1 MSDTPRTDA
10 LEKVDRD
17 EWDKYYKEHTD
28 DSFDN
33 FLVYDIAR
41 GFERELAE
49 MRTQRDAAVAARI
62 ELAKDNLA
70 LIKEL
75 ESIGTT
81 TLNGLPN
88 MTLRD
93 YFAGQALCGFISA
106 SANRNV
112 LAKLDAGMCY
122 VMADAMIEK
131 RNQKAA
137 K

>member
-49 MRTQRDAAVAARI
+49 MCTQRDAAVAARI

-75 ESIGTT
+75 ESIGIT
-81 TLNGLPN
+81 TLNGVPN

-93 YFAGQALCGFISA
+93 YFAGQAMIGIAPKDPIGA
-106 SANRNV
+106 STWIGYA
-112 LAKLDAGMCY
+112 AY
-122 VMADAMIEK
+122 EIADAMIK
-131 RNQKAA
+131 ARNQEAA